1 MLLTSEKARIWYRGS
16 DSVCGRSLGVL
27 SGPVGFMVFVVSCP
41 GAPEG
46 SNDSDSGFKASQKKG
61 QRLKVSSVRLGEPR
75 IELRTAGYKAGD
87 LSTTPRRLTG
97 TGEVMAVAAL
107 KTLLMSHKLCYCND
121 LLTFKKTSLVFKN
134 WLQDLSAFAKCVG
147 FFKFSLFCKKK
158 KSATPKIMIHY
169 HPGSGSD
176 RTVASERQVTTLRCC
191 TLEDQSL
198 ALNRKHRVHKYVN
211 TAATGKFIMI

>member
-1 MLLTSEKARIWYRGS
+1 
-16 DSVCGRSLGVL
+16 
-27 SGPVGFMVFVVSCP
+27 MVFVVSCP

-46 SNDSDSGFKASQKKG
+46 STGSDSGFKASQKKG
-61 QRLKVSSVRLGEPR
+61 PRFKVSSVRLGEPR
-75 IELRTAGYKAGD
+75 IELRTAGYKASD

-107 KTLLMSHKLCYCND
+107 KALLMSHKLCYCND
-121 LLTFKKTSLVFKN
+121 LLTFKKNEFSFQKIGYKICQLLQNVFF
-134 WLQDLSAFAKCVG
+134 L
-147 FFKFSLFCKKK
+147 KFSLFLKKKKKKK
-158 KSATPKIMIHY
+158 KSATPKIMIQY

-198 ALNRKHRVHKYVN
+198 ALNRKHRVHKFVN